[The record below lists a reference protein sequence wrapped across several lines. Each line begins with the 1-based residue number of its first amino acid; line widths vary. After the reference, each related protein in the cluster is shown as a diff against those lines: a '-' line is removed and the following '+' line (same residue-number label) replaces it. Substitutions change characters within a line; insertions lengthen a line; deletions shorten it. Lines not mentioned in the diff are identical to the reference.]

1 MRVFASRQKRC
12 ISGPTRDGCNVNQS
26 FLLGAGVHSKNA
38 EYCKEQ
44 LSASCDLLEC
54 VIVSTRQVVM
64 GSSWEERKG

>member
-1 MRVFASRQKRC
+1 MAATS
-12 ISGPTRDGCNVNQS
+12 NQS